1 MLYTRQSHRLT
12 MAAVILAL
20 ICGSNQA
27 SLGATSKKSAL
38 GASSSN
44 QQVPAEIQTL
54 RQAYSLLEAADHD
67 YQGHRAKAMHH
78 IATACR
84 VLGSSE
90 KGDGHGEEAQTQSD
104 GQLQQAQSLLQG
116 VESTIAASNAHAGK
130 QVTEAI
136 AELTTAL
143 SIK

>member
-1 MLYTRQSHRLT
+1 MLYTRHCHCLA
-12 MAAVILAL
+12 MAAIILAL

-27 SLGATSKKSAL
+27 AFGATSKKNA
-38 GASSSN
+38 AETSSSK
-44 QQVPAEIQTL
+44 QQTPAEIQTL

-67 YQGHRAKAMHH
+67 YDGHRAKAMHH
-78 IATACR
+78 IAMACR
-84 VLGSSE
+84 VLGTSV
-90 KGDGHGEEAQTQSD
+90 KGDGHGDEAQSQSD

-143 SIK
+143 SVK